1 MRDRH
6 WKDLRAEVQEDFDE
20 TSPDFTLQV
29 VYNLNLIDHTDAIQK
44 ITGDAKAELRI
55 ETGLRDI
62 NYMWTKDPSTNLDIV
77 EIFTKG
83 SGDKC
88 YKINSTDQIIATY
101 EQHSG
106 DLSGFKATRFYKQFD

>member
-20 TSPDFTLQV
+20 TSPEFNLQT
-29 VYNLNLIDHTDAIQK
+29 VYSLNLIDHAEAIAK

-55 ETGLRDI
+55 EKGLEEI
-62 NYMWTKDPSTNLDIV
+62 NRMWTRDPATNLDIV

-88 YKINSTDQIIATY
+88 YKINSTD
-101 EQHSG
+101 
-106 DLSGFKATRFYKQFD
+106 